1 MCVVFTSHS
10 IANHKW
16 TILLA
21 ENMTHFLCVFVSN
34 MLRTVVSTG
43 TLKNRQDNMDGSGG
57 FGDSGDIDRGQ
68 LLATKF

>member
-1 MCVVFTSHS
+1 
-10 IANHKW
+10 
-16 TILLA
+16 
-21 ENMTHFLCVFVSN
+21 